1 MTTPKLKEFF
11 QPGLLI
17 VLGMGGGICKKIANL
32 LKEYGNIPIDVQR
45 GSGMDQYR

>member
-17 VLGMGGGICKKIANL
+17 VLGMGGHLQKNSKSA
-32 LKEYGNIPIDVQR
+32 ER
-45 GSGMDQYR
+45 TR

>member
-17 VLGMGGGICKKIANL
+17 VLGMGGICKKIANL
-32 LKEYGNIPIDVQR
+32 LKDHGNIPIDSQY
-45 GSGMDQYR
+45 GSALDQYQ